1 MKLDVQGI
9 EEIEITDPA
18 GLCNPPVPQ
27 LPRQLPA
34 GVGPAPQ
41 PRPAPSNPYAPGFPG
56 QPQPMVPAP
65 FGDPNPPGIGR
76 GRPIGPWTGDIAVPE
91 HPTPYTRH
99 VDGGK
104 KWGVGSEAIQ
114 RAGEQVD
121 PEKWEK
127 NWQASMGGE
136 HTDGEGNSPQ
146 SSR

>member
-1 MKLDVQGI
+1 MKLNVQGI
-9 EEIEITDPA
+9 EEIEITDPS
-18 GLCNPPVPQ
+18 GLCNPVPQ
-27 LPRQLPA
+27 P
-34 GVGPAPQ
+34 
-41 PRPAPSNPYAPGFPG
+41 PG
-56 QPQPMVPAP
+56 QPGMPFSPPANPFPAQPNPFRPQPMVPAP

-91 HPTPYTRH
+91 HPTPYTRPM
-99 VDGGK
+99 DGGK